1 MMPEII
7 KIIQVILL
15 SSVKFVTGPTFAYY
29 NKSYDFT
36 FLEIILYSVT
46 GGMLGVLVFTFFA
59 SKLHQ
64 VWILFKLKIKKSF
77 NKSSNYSEPIAD
89 FDAPVKINYTYI
101 ENNQSQKKVFTK
113 RNRRLVTIFRKY
125 GLFGITF
132 LTPVILSIPIGTIIA
147 NSFEPKKRK
156 IFLFMFIS
164 ILFWSTLMVS
174 LFEIFH
180 AKNVIDLQE
189 QITK

>member
-1 MMPEII
+1 MQEII

-29 NKSYDFT
+29 NNSHDFS
-36 FLEIILYSVT
+36 FFEVILYSVI
-46 GGMLGVLVFTFFA
+46 GGMLGVFVFTFF
-59 SKLHQ
+59 SDKIHQ
-64 VWILFKLKIKKSF
+64 AWLLIKFKFKRTF
-77 NKSSNYSEPIAD
+77 NSSNNYSEPVAD
-89 FDAPVKINYTYI
+89 VDTPVKIKYTYVD
-101 ENNQSQKKVFTK
+101 NSQDQKKVFTK

-125 GLFGITF
+125 GLFGIAF
-132 LTPVILSIPIGTIIA
+132 LTPVLLSIPIGTIVA

-156 IFLFMFIS
+156 IFIYMFIS

-189 QITK
+189 QIIK

>member
-1 MMPEII
+1 MEEII

-29 NKSYDFT
+29 NKSQDFS
-36 FLEIILYSVT
+36 FFEVILYSVI
-46 GGMLGVLVFTFFA
+46 GGMLGVFVFTFF
-59 SKLHQ
+59 SKKIHQ
-64 VWILFKLKIKKSF
+64 VWMILKFKFKKTFSGS
-77 NKSSNYSEPIAD
+77 NNYSEPIAD
-89 FDAPVKINYTYI
+89 VDTPVKIKYTYVD
-101 ENNQSQKKVFTK
+101 NNQEPKKVFTK

-125 GLFGITF
+125 GLFGIAF
-132 LTPVILSIPIGTIIA
+132 LTPVILSIPIGTIVA
-147 NSFEPKKRK
+147 NSFEPNKRK

-164 ILFWSTLMVS
+164 ILFWSILMVS

-189 QITK
+189 KITK

>member
-1 MMPEII
+1 MQEAI

-29 NKSYDFT
+29 NNSYEFT
-36 FLEIILYSVT
+36 FFEVILYSVS
-46 GGMLGVLVFTFFA
+46 GGMLGVFVFTFFSDKIHLLWLMTKMKFRKTF
-59 SKLHQ
+59 SKDG
-64 VWILFKLKIKKSF
+64 IYSEPMADIDAPLKIKYEYI
-77 NKSSNYSEPIAD
+77 NKNE
-89 FDAPVKINYTYI
+89 KN
-101 ENNQSQKKVFTK
+101 KKVFTK

-125 GLFGITF
+125 GLFGISF
-132 LTPVILSIPIGTIIA
+132 LTPVLLSIPIGTIVA
-147 NSFEPKKRK
+147 NSFESNKRK
-156 IFLFMFIS
+156 IFLYMFIS

-189 QITK
+189 QITQ

>member
-1 MMPEII
+1 MQEII

-29 NKSYDFT
+29 NKSHDFS
-36 FLEIILYSVT
+36 FFEVIFYSVL
-46 GGMLGVLVFTFFA
+46 GGMLGVVVFTFF
-59 SKLHQ
+59 SDKIHQ
-64 VWILFKLKIKKSF
+64 GWLMIKLKFKRTF
-77 NKSSNYSEPIAD
+77 NNNSNYSEPVAD
-89 FDAPVKINYTYI
+89 IDTPVKIKYTYVDGH
-101 ENNQSQKKVFTK
+101 QQPKKVFTK
-113 RNRRLVTIFRKY
+113 RNRRIVTIFRKY
-125 GLFGITF
+125 GLFGIAF

-147 NSFEPKKRK
+147 NSLEPKKRK

>member
-1 MMPEII
+1 MQEII

-15 SSVKFVTGPTFAYY
+15 SSVKFLTGPTFAYY
-29 NKSYDFT
+29 NKSYEFS
-36 FLEIILYSVT
+36 FFEVILYSVL
-46 GGMLGVLVFTFFA
+46 GGMLGVFVFTFF
-59 SKLHQ
+59 SDKIHQ
-64 VWILFKLKIKKSF
+64 LWTILKIKFKKTF
-77 NKSSNYSEPIAD
+77 KNDSNYSEPVAD
-89 FDAPVKINYTYI
+89 IDAPVKIKYEYVDH
-101 ENNQSQKKVFTK
+101 NQEPKKVFTK

-125 GLFGITF
+125 GLFGIAI
-132 LTPVILSIPIGTIIA
+132 LTPVLLSIPIGTVVA

-156 IFLFMFIS
+156 IFLYMFIS

-189 QITK
+189 QIIK

>member
-1 MMPEII
+1 MQEII

-29 NKSYDFT
+29 NKSHDFS
-36 FLEIILYSVT
+36 FFEVIFYSVL
-46 GGMLGVLVFTFFA
+46 GGMLGVVVYTVF
-59 SKLHQ
+59 SDKIHQ
-64 VWILFKLKIKKSF
+64 GWLMIKLKFKRTF
-77 NKSSNYSEPIAD
+77 NNNSNYSEPVAD
-89 FDAPVKINYTYI
+89 IDTPVKIKYTYVDSH
-101 ENNQSQKKVFTK
+101 QQPKKVFTK
-113 RNRRLVTIFRKY
+113 RNRRIVTIFRKY
-125 GLFGITF
+125 GLFGIAF

-147 NSFEPKKRK
+147 NSLEPKKRK

>member
-1 MMPEII
+1 MQEII

-29 NKSYDFT
+29 NKSHDFS
-36 FLEIILYSVT
+36 FFEVIFYSVI
-46 GGMLGVLVFTFFA
+46 GGMLGVFVFTFF
-59 SKLHQ
+59 SDKIHQ
-64 VWILFKLKIKKSF
+64 GWLMIKLKFKRTF
-77 NKSSNYSEPIAD
+77 NSNNNYSEPVAD
-89 FDAPVKINYTYI
+89 VDTPVKIKYTYVDSHH
-101 ENNQSQKKVFTK
+101 QPKKVFTK
-113 RNRRLVTIFRKY
+113 RNRRIVTIFRKY
-125 GLFGITF
+125 GLFGIAF

-147 NSFEPKKRK
+147 NSLEPKKRK

>member
-1 MMPEII
+1 MQEII

-29 NKSYDFT
+29 NNSHDFS
-36 FLEIILYSVT
+36 FFEVILYSVI
-46 GGMLGVLVFTFFA
+46 GGMLGVFVFTFF
-59 SKLHQ
+59 SDKIHQ
-64 VWILFKLKIKKSF
+64 AWLLIKFKFKRTF
-77 NKSSNYSEPIAD
+77 NSSNNYSEPVAD
-89 FDAPVKINYTYI
+89 VDTPVKINYTYI
-101 ENNQSQKKVFTK
+101 DNKQEQKKVFTK

-125 GLFGITF
+125 GLLGIAF
-132 LTPVILSIPIGTIIA
+132 LTPVLLSIPIGTIVA

-156 IFLFMFIS
+156 IFLYMFIS

-189 QITK
+189 QIIK

>member
-1 MMPEII
+1 MQEII

-29 NKSYDFT
+29 NKSHDFS
-36 FLEIILYSVT
+36 FFEVIFYSVL
-46 GGMLGVLVFTFFA
+46 GGMLGVVVFTFF
-59 SKLHQ
+59 SDKIHQ
-64 VWILFKLKIKKSF
+64 GWLMIKLKFKRTF
-77 NKSSNYSEPIAD
+77 NNNSNYSEPVAD
-89 FDAPVKINYTYI
+89 IDTLVKIKYTYVDGH
-101 ENNQSQKKVFTK
+101 QQPKKVFTK
-113 RNRRLVTIFRKY
+113 RNRRIVTIFRKY
-125 GLFGITF
+125 GLFGIAF

-147 NSFEPKKRK
+147 NSLEPKKRK

>member
-1 MMPEII
+1 
-7 KIIQVILL
+7 V
-15 SSVKFVTGPTFAYY
+15 
-29 NKSYDFT
+29 D
-36 FLEIILYSVT
+36 
-46 GGMLGVLVFTFFA
+46 
-59 SKLHQ
+59 
-64 VWILFKLKIKKSF
+64 
-77 NKSSNYSEPIAD
+77 
-89 FDAPVKINYTYI
+89 
-101 ENNQSQKKVFTK
+101 NNQEQKKVFTK

-125 GLFGITF
+125 GLFGIAF
-132 LTPVILSIPIGTIIA
+132 LTPVILSIPIGTIVA
-147 NSFEPKKRK
+147 NSFEPNKRK

>member
-1 MMPEII
+1 
-7 KIIQVILL
+7 
-15 SSVKFVTGPTFAYY
+15 
-29 NKSYDFT
+29 
-36 FLEIILYSVT
+36 
-46 GGMLGVLVFTFFA
+46 VFTFF
-59 SKLHQ
+59 SDKIHQ
-64 VWILFKLKIKKSF
+64 GWLMIKLKFKRTF
-77 NKSSNYSEPIAD
+77 NSNSNYSEPVAD
-89 FDAPVKINYTYI
+89 VDTPVKIKYTYVDSH
-101 ENNQSQKKVFTK
+101 QQPKKVFTK
-113 RNRRLVTIFRKY
+113 RNRRIVTIFRKY
-125 GLFGITF
+125 GLFGIAF

-147 NSFEPKKRK
+147 NSLEPKKRK

>member
-1 MMPEII
+1 MQEII
-7 KIIQVILL
+7 KIIQVVLL

-29 NKSYDFT
+29 NNSHEFS
-36 FLEIILYSVT
+36 FFEVILYSVI
-46 GGMLGVLVFTFFA
+46 GGMLGVFVFTFF
-59 SKLHQ
+59 SDKIHQ
-64 VWILFKLKIKKSF
+64 AWLLIKFDFKRTF
-77 NKSSNYSEPIAD
+77 NSNDNYSEPVAD
-89 FDAPVKINYTYI
+89 VDTPVKINYNYI
-101 ENNQSQKKVFTK
+101 DNKQEQKKVFTK

-125 GLFGITF
+125 GLLGIAF
-132 LTPVILSIPIGTIIA
+132 LTPVLLSIPIGTIVA

>member
-1 MMPEII
+1 MQEII

-15 SSVKFVTGPTFAYY
+15 SSVKFLTGPTFAYY
-29 NKSYDFT
+29 NKSYEFT
-36 FLEIILYSVT
+36 FFEVILYSVI
-46 GGMLGVLVFTFFA
+46 GGMLGVFVFTFFSDKIQLA
-59 SKLHQ
+59 WQ
-64 VWILFKLKIKKSF
+64 LFKSKFKKTFS
-77 NKSSNYSEPIAD
+77 NNNYSEPVAD
-89 FDAPVKINYTYI
+89 VDKPIKIKYTYI
-101 ENNQSQKKVFTK
+101 NDKQEPKKVFTK

-125 GLFGITF
+125 GLFGIAL
-132 LTPVILSIPIGTIIA
+132 LTPVLLSIPIGTIVA

>member
-1 MMPEII
+1 MQEII

-29 NKSYDFT
+29 NKSHDFS
-36 FLEIILYSVT
+36 FFEVIFYSVI
-46 GGMLGVLVFTFFA
+46 GGMLGVFVFTFF
-59 SKLHQ
+59 SDKIHQ
-64 VWILFKLKIKKSF
+64 GWLMIKLKFKRTF
-77 NKSSNYSEPIAD
+77 NSNNNYSEPVAD
-89 FDAPVKINYTYI
+89 VDTPVKIKYTYVDSH
-101 ENNQSQKKVFTK
+101 QQPQKVFTK
-113 RNRRLVTIFRKY
+113 RNRRIVTIFRKY

-147 NSFEPKKRK
+147 NSLEPKKRK

>member
-1 MMPEII
+1 
-7 KIIQVILL
+7 V
-15 SSVKFVTGPTFAYY
+15 
-29 NKSYDFT
+29 D
-36 FLEIILYSVT
+36 
-46 GGMLGVLVFTFFA
+46 
-59 SKLHQ
+59 
-64 VWILFKLKIKKSF
+64 
-77 NKSSNYSEPIAD
+77 
-89 FDAPVKINYTYI
+89 
-101 ENNQSQKKVFTK
+101 NNQEQKKVFTK

-125 GLFGITF
+125 GLFGIAF

-147 NSFEPKKRK
+147 NSLEPKKRK

>member
-1 MMPEII
+1 MQEII
-7 KIIQVILL
+7 KIIQVVLL

-29 NKSYDFT
+29 NNSHEFS
-36 FLEIILYSVT
+36 FFEVILYSVI
-46 GGMLGVLVFTFFA
+46 GGMLGVFVFTFF
-59 SKLHQ
+59 SDKIHQ
-64 VWILFKLKIKKSF
+64 AWLLIKFNFKRTF
-77 NKSSNYSEPIAD
+77 NSNDNYSEPVAD
-89 FDAPVKINYTYI
+89 VDIPVKINYNYI
-101 ENNQSQKKVFTK
+101 DNKQEQKKVFTK

-125 GLFGITF
+125 GLLGIAF
-132 LTPVILSIPIGTIIA
+132 LTPVLLSIPIGTIVA

>member
-1 MMPEII
+1 MEEII

-29 NKSYDFT
+29 NKSQDFS
-36 FLEIILYSVT
+36 FFEVILYSVI
-46 GGMLGVLVFTFFA
+46 GGMLGVFVFTFF
-59 SKLHQ
+59 SEKIHQ
-64 VWILFKLKIKKSF
+64 TWLFIKLKFKKTF
-77 NKSSNYSEPIAD
+77 NIDSNYSEPLAD
-89 FDAPVKINYTYI
+89 VDTPVKVKYTYVDKKQ
-101 ENNQSQKKVFTK
+101 EPKKVFTK
-113 RNRRLVTIFRKY
+113 RNRRLVSIFRKY
-125 GLFGITF
+125 GLFGIAF
-132 LTPVILSIPIGTIIA
+132 LTPVILSIPIGTIVA
-147 NSFEPKKRK
+147 NSFESNKRK

>member
-1 MMPEII
+1 MQEII
-7 KIIQVILL
+7 KIIQVVLL

-29 NKSYDFT
+29 NNSHEFS
-36 FLEIILYSVT
+36 FFEVILYSVI
-46 GGMLGVLVFTFFA
+46 GGMLGVFVFTFF
-59 SKLHQ
+59 SDKIHQ
-64 VWILFKLKIKKSF
+64 AWLLIKFNFKRTF
-77 NKSSNYSEPIAD
+77 NSNDNYSEPVAD
-89 FDAPVKINYTYI
+89 VDTPVKINYNYI
-101 ENNQSQKKVFTK
+101 DNKQEQKKVFTK

-125 GLFGITF
+125 GLLGIAF
-132 LTPVILSIPIGTIIA
+132 LTPVLLSIPIGTIVA

>member
-1 MMPEII
+1 MQEII

-29 NKSYDFT
+29 NKSHDFS
-36 FLEIILYSVT
+36 FFEVILYSVL
-46 GGMLGVLVFTFFA
+46 GGMLGVFVFTFF
-59 SKLHQ
+59 SNKIHQ
-64 VWILFKLKIKKSF
+64 GWLMIKLKFKRTF
-77 NKSSNYSEPIAD
+77 NSNSNYSEPVAD
-89 FDAPVKINYTYI
+89 VDTLVKIKYTYVDSH
-101 ENNQSQKKVFTK
+101 QQPKKVFTK
-113 RNRRLVTIFRKY
+113 RNRRIVTIFRKY
-125 GLFGITF
+125 GLFGIAF

-147 NSFEPKKRK
+147 NSLEPKKRK